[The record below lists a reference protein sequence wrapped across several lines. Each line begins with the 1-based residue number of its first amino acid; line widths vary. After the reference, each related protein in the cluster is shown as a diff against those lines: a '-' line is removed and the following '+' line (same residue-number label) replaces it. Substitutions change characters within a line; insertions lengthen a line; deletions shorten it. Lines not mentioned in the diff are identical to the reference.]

1 MPKIL
6 ERIKNTSLT
15 DNINYLIMLYA
26 FSLSFSG
33 NIVRILA
40 GLLILVLL
48 IDRKKFDIKCDKEIR
63 YLYITSIVFIL
74 FCSLSFLW
82 SNATIKDGFD
92 YIRKFWYLLPIVTI
106 YIYLKKDYYN
116 KILISFI
123 CGMIISSILSFGNY
137 YEWWAIA
144 GGNKNNP
151 AVFTYY
157 IHYSIILAI
166 AIIIVIIKLFNE
178 KNLNLK
184 IFFLFISLFISTNL
198 FINLGRTGEVSLLIT
213 LIGLTLFYFR
223 YKLKYM
229 FIFILSVALFLS
241 LNYFYNDQI
250 KERIES
256 TKSDLNEAYN
266 NQNFN
271 TSLGGRMGFYIISK
285 EILSTNFKTLILGV
299 GARQN
304 IKPVNEII
312 DTKYPYLQ
320 FNKTLKSYH
329 NFYLEIITQFGIV
342 GLLIFLI
349 ILYRL
354 ITIGI
359 KNEEIRLIY
368 FSTISIYLF
377 SNLVDLPFYKDIAL
391 STFALI
397 IGISL
402 SMRKYEN

>member
-48 IDRKKFDIKCDKEIR
+48 IDKKKLDIKCDKEIR

-116 KILISFI
+116 KVLISFI

-137 YEWWAIA
+137 YEWWTLA
-144 GGNKNNP
+144 GGDKNNP
-151 AVFTYY
+151 AVFTYHT
-157 IHYSIILAI
+157 HYSVILATAIIL
-166 AIIIVIIKLFNE
+166 VIIKILYE
-178 KNLNLK
+178 KNQKQKLVYLLICILIFSNL
-184 IFFLFISLFISTNL
+184 L
-198 FINLGRTGEVSLLIT
+198 INVGRTGQISLLIT

-223 YKLKYM
+223 YKLKHL
-229 FIFILSVALFLS
+229 FLLTISISILLS
-241 LNYFYNDQI
+241 LNYFYNNQFE
-250 KERIES
+250 KRIES
-256 TKSDLNEAYN
+256 TKSDLNEAYQ
-266 NQNFN
+266 NQNYY
-271 TSLGGRMGFYIISK
+271 TSLGGRMGFYIITK

-304 IKPVNEII
+304 IKPVDEIV
-312 DTKYPYLQ
+312 DKKYPYLQ
-320 FNKTLKSYH
+320 YNKTLKSYH
-329 NFYLEIITQFGIV
+329 SIYLEIITQFGII
-342 GLLIFLI
+342 GLLIFLMI
-349 ILYRL
+349 FYQLVKIN
-354 ITIGI
+354 I
-359 KNEEIRLIY
+359 KNKEIKLIY
-368 FSTISIYLF
+368 FSTISIYFF
-377 SNLVDLPFYKDIAL
+377 SSLVDLPLYKGIPL

-402 SMRKYEN
+402 SLRKYEN